1 MTIWMDRLI
10 KPSPTNEPPAPG
22 AQLRNDLAVA
32 VTVLFALFLALGI
45 RSQVYSASQVA
56 VLNQG
61 ALRIA
66 YPERWVQ
73 RSAAESGANIDG
85 STDAGFIAVNL
96 GSPSTYDSRV
106 EVTSRPLSPD
116 ETLEL
121 ARFERGLK
129 LSSEVSGYR
138 ELEAT
143 VMQVLNGLPAIAATY
158 GFVADPTRDA
168 GATGLPVVV
177 EGQDILFVQDGV
189 LYVVSLRADAAE
201 WGANAHDF
209 AVVTNSLRLQ
219 APPTVA
225 AAASTSSGFTG
236 DAQLEGGN

>member
-10 KPSPTNEPPAPG
+10 KPSPTNEPPAPD
-22 AQLRNDLAVA
+22 AQFRNDLAVA

-45 RSQVYSASQVA
+45 RSQVYSASKFA
-56 VLNQG
+56 ALNQD

-73 RSAAESGANIDG
+73 RSASETGPD
-85 STDAGFIAVNL
+85 DAGFRVVNL
-96 GSPSTYDSRV
+96 GSPSTYDSRI

-129 LSSEVSGYR
+129 LSGEVSGYR
-138 ELEAT
+138 ELEAAE
-143 VMQVLNGLPAIAATY
+143 MQVLNGLPAIVAVY

-177 EGQDILFVQDGV
+177 EGQDILFVQDGM
-189 LYVVSLRADAAE
+189 LYMVSLHADAAE
-201 WGANAHDF
+201 WEANARDF
-209 AVVTNSLRLQ
+209 AIVTDSLRLQ
-219 APPTVA
+219 APRTGTTAV
-225 AAASTSSGFTG
+225 STSSGFTG
-236 DAQLEGGN
+236 DAQPEGGN